1 MGEESRKR
9 KRYFKVHLL
18 DEELAILDAKA
29 DEAEMSKS
37 EYIRNVILF
46 GAAHRRTVFSKEDT
60 KELIYEINRI
70 GNNLNQIAY
79 RANSNRTID
88 ERDFQNLYDNYVDLL
103 GQFDDFVMGRYNG
116 NY

>member
-1 MGEESRKR
+1 MAEENRKR

-29 DEAEMSKS
+29 DELEMSKS
-37 EYIRNVILF
+37 EYIRNIIVF
-46 GAAHRRTVFSKEDT
+46 GTAYKRSIFSKEET
-60 KELIYEINRI
+60 KEFIYEINRI

-79 RANSNRTID
+79 RANANKTID
-88 ERDFQNLYDNYVDLL
+88 EIDFQNLYDNYIELL
-103 GQFDDFVMGRYNG
+103 GQFDYFVRGKYNG